1 MSETRWLVE
10 LLLPGGTFEV
20 RSVVTER
27 TMEQYSAE
35 IHASVADLLAWKP
48 HHVIDDP
55 FPVTLVVQQQQQV
68 PQLQRRL
75 LMAHSADEE
84 RALKIASDLR
94 AIFPHTVLPWSENV
108 RQAFD
113 AYLQGVME

>member
-20 RSVVTER
+20 RSVATER
-27 TMEQYSAE
+27 TVEQYSAE

-48 HHVIDDP
+48 DPVLDP
-55 FPVTLVVQQQQQV
+55 FPVTPMVQQQQI

-75 LMAHSADEE
+75 LMAHSTGEE

-108 RQAFD
+108 RKAFD
-113 AYLQGVME
+113 SYLQGVME